1 MSKRLRNIILV
12 DDDDIT
18 NYLHKELFED
28 LNIAEKIIVFSD
40 GATAFNLIN
49 KEFDNQEYNISKQ
62 RPDIIFL
69 DLNMP
74 AMDGFEF
81 LDEISKWAALS
92 PTHTRIFLCSS
103 SVHYKDKER
112 AGHYPVAGF
121 ITKPL
126 TPEILKNLL
135 TPEKEA

>member
-1 MSKRLRNIILV
+1 MSKKLRNIILV

-40 GATAFNLIN
+40 GATAFNLI
-49 KEFDNQEYNISKQ
+49 KEELDNQEYNISKQ
-62 RPDIIFL
+62 PPDIIFL

-81 LDEISKWAALS
+81 LEKLS
-92 PTHTRIFLCSS
+92 ATPGKENLIIVVLTTSS
-103 SVHYKDKER
+103 NRKDIER
-112 AGHYPVAGF
+112 ARKFNVAEY
-121 ITKPL
+121 INKPISEKKIEDL
-126 TPEILKNLL
+126 LKKVLG
-135 TPEKEA
+135 

>member
-81 LDEISKWAALS
+81 LEKLS
-92 PTHTRIFLCSS
+92 AIPGKENLIIVVLTTSS
-103 SVHYKDKER
+103 NRKDIER
-112 AGHYPVAGF
+112 ARKFNVAEY
-121 ITKPL
+121 INKP
-126 TPEILKNLL
+126 
-135 TPEKEA
+135 